1 MPDLLARVREAART
15 NLYWRFLGIELEDA
29 GEGWV
34 RLRVPVRDE
43 LKNRAVGRLHG
54 GVYRSLV
61 DGAVGAALMTL
72 SEQGQATL
80 DLNVSFLAS
89 VSEGDIFAVG
99 RATYMIIEPRA

>member
-54 GVYRSLV
+54 GVYSSLV
-61 DGAVGAALMTL
+61 DGAVGAARMTL